1 MFVDV
6 SVILVGKRDCRRQ
19 STTSLSEK
27 VVVSKTSH
35 FATGRGHDPVNKDN
49 SANFSSKKK

>member
-49 SANFSSKKK
+49 SANFSCKKK